1 MATDNLR
8 REINFEKFK
17 KHYPN
22 EFLEMQT
29 ELLFVLYTNPLILK
43 NKNTYIFGENVKSK
57 RHEKERWW
65 DIVKQWLVRRSSHI
79 TEYKGG
85 CFAMMMM
92 IRRRVSTTSSLS
104 ATAFGSFMKWSFKS
118 SHFHGESLDSSVSP
132 LLIPG
137 VHVFHCPVRVF
148 IWFVPRPIN
157 TTASDSFFVL

>member
-85 CFAMMMM
+85 CFALLCDDDDDDDTKKSLNNLISL
-92 IRRRVSTTSSLS
+92 IRIIYEMVLQIFSFSRRVPRFLRISPSHPRRPRLPLSGTRIHLICPTT
-104 ATAFGSFMKWSFKS
+104 
-118 SHFHGESLDSSVSP
+118 
-132 LLIPG
+132 
-137 VHVFHCPVRVF
+137 
-148 IWFVPRPIN
+148 N
-157 TTASDSFFVL
+157 

>member
-57 RHEKERWW
+57 RHEKER
-65 DIVKQWLVRRSSHI
+65 
-79 TEYKGG
+79 
-85 CFAMMMM
+85 
-92 IRRRVSTTSSLS
+92 
-104 ATAFGSFMKWSFKS
+104 
-118 SHFHGESLDSSVSP
+118 
-132 LLIPG
+132 
-137 VHVFHCPVRVF
+137 
-148 IWFVPRPIN
+148 
-157 TTASDSFFVL
+157 